1 VKDERLGYLIKIALL
16 FAAYFVTARIGLK
29 LNAVSGFATLVWAPT
44 GIALASMLILGYRFW
59 PAILLAAFLTNFVT
73 GAPPLVA
80 LGIGIGNTLEALAGA
95 YLLNHFA
102 RFQHSLER
110 VSDVFSL
117 VVLAAFISTMVSAT
131 IGTSSLL
138 VGGTVTLAHYPS
150 TWLAWWVG
158 DMLGALVVAPLLLVW
173 STRRRAALKLRPKR
187 LAEASVYTVLLV
199 GLSTLVFRGSML
211 IGVKPFTFAYV
222 IFPILIWIAL
232 RFGQIGSVTATF
244 GVSLIAIW
252 GTIASFNPAANN
264 SLSHNLLLLQSF
276 MGISAVTFMT
286 MAAAVAE
293 RERTQKQQQKLLH
306 RAELLT
312 KQRSR
317 LMALN
322 RAKDE
327 FIGLASHQ
335 LRTPATSVKQY
346 TGMLLENY
354 SGKLTE
360 AQRNM
365 LSTAYES
372 NERQLQVVDSILRV
386 AQIDAGNITLK
397 KEKVDLAL
405 LVKEILHG
413 QTSVFATRHQTVDF
427 TPGNSNFVATVDK
440 EKIRMV
446 LENILDNASK
456 YSPPGKKLEVK
467 LKKSKNNLAIS
478 VKDDGVGIVKR
489 DRPKLFKKFSRIDNP
504 LSVAVGGTGLGLYW
518 AKKIIDLHKGSIIVT
533 SKPNRGSTFTISLP
547 SGRG

>member
-1 VKDERLGYLIKIALL
+1 MKDERLGYLIKIALL
-16 FAAYFVTARIGLK
+16 FVAYFVTARIGLK

-59 PAILLAAFLTNFVT
+59 PAIMLAAFLTNFVT
-73 GAPPLVA
+73 GASPLVA
-80 LGIGIGNTLEALAGA
+80 LGIGIGNTLEALTGA
-95 YLLNHFA
+95 YLLNRLA
-102 RFQHSLER
+102 GFQHSLER
-110 VSDVFSL
+110 ISDVFGL
-117 VVLAAFISTMVSAT
+117 VALAAFASTMVSAT

-138 VGGTVTLAHYPS
+138 LGGTVTFSHYGS

-173 STRRRAALKLRPKR
+173 STRRRATLRPKR
-187 LAEASVYTVLLV
+187 LAEASVYAVLLAAV
-199 GLSTLVFRGSML
+199 SILVFRGSML

-244 GVSLIAIW
+244 AVSLIAIW
-252 GTIASFNPAANN
+252 GTIASFNPSGNN
-264 SLSHNLLLLQSF
+264 SLSHSLLLLQSF

-286 MAAAVAE
+286 MAAVVAE
-293 RERTQKQQQKLLH
+293 RERTQKQRQQLLH

-327 FIGLASHQ
+327 FIALASHQ

-360 AQRNM
+360 DQRNM
-365 LSTAYES
+365 LSIAYES

-386 AQIDAGNITLK
+386 AQIDAGNITLR

-427 TPGNSNFVATVDK
+427 TPGNSNFVAAVDK

-456 YSPPGKKLEVK
+456 YSPPGKNLEVK
-467 LKKSKNNLAIS
+467 LRKSKNRLAIS
-478 VKDDGVGIVKR
+478 VKDDGVGIIRK

-533 SKPNRGSTFTISLP
+533 SKPKQGSTFTITLP
-547 SGRG
+547 TGRG